1 MIITDWIRAFVAG
14 ATIDGREIAE
24 QLLLEVEETYSPD
37 TYNARI
43 WLEHI
48 RGTGSD
54 GMFKALGDVVQVKT
68 QRIKSGALAGKLA
81 LYVKLAPHQDLIEM
95 VRNGQKVHLSIE
107 IDPKF
112 ADTGKAYLV
121 GLGVT
126 DSPASL
132 GTGIMKFSTM
142 ERTTSL
148 FSAPLQ
154 ADIKEPADPSGVD
167 YSLQFAQLQGQNTA
181 IIQQF
186 NAMKGE
192 LTLLLTEVGKLQAS
206 LKETHTIVEEMG
218 SQSAGRMGF
227 NKQVR
232 IPKPG
237 GTAKW
242 VDFGAEET
250 ENVNY

>member
-1 MIITDWIRAFVAG
+1 MIITDWIRACVAG
-14 ATIDGREIAE
+14 ATADGREIAE
-24 QLLLEVEETYSPD
+24 QALLEIEETYSPD

-81 LYVKLAPHQDLIEM
+81 LYVKLAPHQDLIDM
-95 VRNGQKVHLSIE
+95 VRNGQKVHLSVE
-107 IDPKF
+107 IDPKL

-132 GTGIMKFSTM
+132 GTGIMKFSTA

-148 FSAPLQ
+148 FTVPLQ
-154 ADIKEPADPSGVD
+154 TEPQAFANPSDGAD
-167 YSLQFAQLQGQNTA
+167 YSLQFAQLHGQNQALTQQLTMLTTHFTKLLEEVRTLKTA
-181 IIQQF
+181 
-186 NAMKGE
+186 
-192 LTLLLTEVGKLQAS
+192 VS
-206 LKETHTIVEEMG
+206 ETHLIVEEIG
-218 SQSAGRMGF
+218 NASTGRFQKHKSAPS
-227 NKQVR
+227 NHS
-232 IPKPG
+232 PKP
-237 GTAKW
+237 A
-242 VDFGAEET
+242 D
-250 ENVNY
+250 Y

>member
-1 MIITDWIRAFVAG
+1 MNITDWIRAGVAG
-14 ATIDGREIAE
+14 ATADGREIAE
-24 QLLLEVEETYSPD
+24 QTLLDIEETYSPE

-48 RGTGSD
+48 RATGSD
-54 GMFKALGDVVQVKT
+54 GIFKALGDVVQVKT

-95 VRNGQKVHLSIE
+95 VRNGQKIHLSVE

-132 GTGIMKFSTM
+132 GTGIMKFSTA

-154 ADIKEPADPSGVD
+154 ADIQALANPGGAD
-167 YSLQFAQLQGQNTA
+167 YSLQFAQLHGQNQALTQQLTTLTTHFTQLLEEVRTLKTA
-181 IIQQF
+181 
-186 NAMKGE
+186 
-192 LTLLLTEVGKLQAS
+192 VS
-206 LKETHTIVEEMG
+206 DTHTIVEEIG
-218 SQSAGRMGF
+218 NTSTGRF
-227 NKQVR
+227 QKRKFAPSNHS
-232 IPKPG
+232 PTP
-237 GTAKW
+237 
-242 VDFGAEET
+242 VD
-250 ENVNY
+250 Y